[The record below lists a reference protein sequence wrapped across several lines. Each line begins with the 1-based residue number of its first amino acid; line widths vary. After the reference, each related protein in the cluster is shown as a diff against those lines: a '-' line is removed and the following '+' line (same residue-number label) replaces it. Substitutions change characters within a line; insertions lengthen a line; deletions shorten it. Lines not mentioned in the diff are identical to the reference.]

1 MIFINL
7 IYDFIKSNKWL
18 VFIYLLVT
26 ILDSIIALFAV
37 FTLVPVI
44 QFMTSEESNQII
56 GSLNYYFDVLSY
68 FSIEFTLV
76 NSLLIFLSMTIL
88 SSISSIFLFYISRV
102 NGYAIIYKLRSW
114 ALYKFYGQGL
124 SFINSYSFGIMQNTF
139 EREINKVAD
148 AIYSVLNLI
157 SVTIFTLLMISFS
170 LNLSPTMTLII
181 IVSFAFI
188 ALLSSIIG
196 KKISSLSALTVSTGN
211 IMSNKL
217 YNPLLNAKNILSFA
231 RKKWAYETHAHA
243 FKNHVRAA
251 LNSQTMTFIL
261 PELFKTSSILVA
273 VLALF
278 YSLSKGEPLTLL
290 IATLAVFIRMLPKLA
305 NFTQAYAMIREAL
318 PSIAQYDKLFPNE
331 KNLTDINQRNKIN
344 GLYSSIV
351 LENISFS
358 YADRKD
364 VLLNVN
370 LTINKNS
377 FVSFVGHSG
386 SGKTTCADIILGL
399 YSPISGSVLVDGC
412 SLDEIDLN
420 SYLDLVGYVQQDTV
434 LLDGSVRDNLIWAN
448 PEANVN
454 DMWESLRLVSID
466 SFIKSLPSGL
476 DTLVGD
482 RGVALSGGQKQ
493 RIALALALVRKP
505 EILIL
510 DEVTSALDHESETV
524 IRQSLKSLAHKLTII
539 SVTHRP
545 SMAEHSDMIY
555 VFDKGLI
562 VESGTYKE
570 LTKNKKTLLNKIDED
585 L

>member
-1 MIFINL
+1 
-7 IYDFIKSNKWL
+7 
-18 VFIYLLVT
+18 VT

-44 QFMTSEESNQII
+44 QFMTSEESNQIA

-68 FSIEFTLV
+68 FNIDFTLV
-76 NSLLIFLSMTIL
+76 NSLLIFLSLTIL
-88 SSISSIFLFYISRV
+88 SSISSIFLYYISRV
-102 NGYAIIYKLRSW
+102 NGYAIVYKLRSW

-157 SVTIFTLLMISFS
+157 SVTIFTLLMVSFS
-170 LNLSPTMTLII
+170 IKLSQTMTLII
-181 IVSFAFI
+181 IVSFFFI
-188 ALLSSIIG
+188 AFLSSRIG
-196 KKISSLSALTVSTGN
+196 NKISSLSAVTVSTAN

-217 YNPLLNAKNILSFA
+217 YNPLLNAKNVLSFA
-231 RKKWAYETHAHA
+231 RKKWAYETHADA

-290 IATLAVFIRMLPKLA
+290 IATLAVFIRLLPKLA

-318 PSIAQYDKLFPNE
+318 PSIAQYDKLFPKE
-331 KNLTDINQRNKIN
+331 KNPTDINLRKKIN
-344 GLYSSIV
+344 GLYTSISI
-351 LENISFS
+351 ENLSFS
-358 YADRKD
+358 YADRED
-364 VLLNVN
+364 VLSNVN
-370 LTINKNS
+370 LIINKNS

-399 YSPISGSVLVDGC
+399 YSPVSGSVLVDGC
-412 SLDEIDLN
+412 SLDEIDLT
-420 SYLDLVGYVQQDTV
+420 SYLDLVGYVQQDAI

-448 PEANVN
+448 PEASVD

-466 SFIKSLPSGL
+466 SFIKKLPNGL

-524 IRQSLKSLAHKLTII
+524 IRESLKSLAHKLTII

-555 VFDKGLI
+555 VFDKGFI

-570 LTKNKKTLLNKIDED
+570 LTKNKKTLLNKIDEN

>member
-1 MIFINL
+1 MFH
-7 IYDFIKSNKWL
+7 
-18 VFIYLLVT
+18 
-26 ILDSIIALFAV
+26 
-37 FTLVPVI
+37 
-44 QFMTSEESNQII
+44 
-56 GSLNYYFDVLSY
+56 
-68 FSIEFTLV
+68 
-76 NSLLIFLSMTIL
+76 
-88 SSISSIFLFYISRV
+88 R
-102 NGYAIIYKLRSW
+102 
-114 ALYKFYGQGL
+114 
-124 SFINSYSFGIMQNTF
+124 
-139 EREINKVAD
+139 
-148 AIYSVLNLI
+148 
-157 SVTIFTLLMISFS
+157 
-170 LNLSPTMTLII
+170 
-181 IVSFAFI
+181 
-188 ALLSSIIG
+188 
-196 KKISSLSALTVSTGN
+196 
-211 IMSNKL
+211 
-217 YNPLLNAKNILSFA
+217 
-231 RKKWAYETHAHA
+231 
-243 FKNHVRAA
+243 
-251 LNSQTMTFIL
+251 
-261 PELFKTSSILVA
+261 
-273 VLALF
+273 
-278 YSLSKGEPLTLL
+278 
-290 IATLAVFIRMLPKLA
+290 
-305 NFTQAYAMIREAL
+305 
-318 PSIAQYDKLFPNE
+318 
-331 KNLTDINQRNKIN
+331 NQRKKIN
-344 GLYSSIV
+344 GLYTSIV

-358 YADRKD
+358 YADRED
-364 VLLNVN
+364 VLSNVN
-370 LTINKNS
+370 LKINKNS

-448 PEANVN
+448 PEANVD

-570 LTKNKKTLLNKIDED
+570 LTKNKKTLLNKID
-585 L
+585 